1 MKLRERIKRSPI
13 ADIPEFVRPAF
24 TDSLRFPDDITKL
37 AAANVAEL
45 MGKYA
50 ALQAFV
56 EQEATS
62 WLIREMSL
70 EQELD
75 DARSAVLQDNHKL
88 HFMEKWKMAQRVDAD
103 PSVRK
108 IRQRLT
114 LVRSLKERAQSLVRS
129 YERLGQ
135 VLSRELSR
143 RLATNDGFRGRLNGA

>member
-1 MKLRERIKRSPI
+1 MKLQTVIKRLPI

-37 AAANVAEL
+37 APTNVSEL

-50 ALQAFV
+50 VLQAFV
-56 EQEATS
+56 EQEATT
-62 WLIREMSL
+62 WLVQEMAL
-70 EQELD
+70 EQKLE
-75 DARSAVLQDNHKL
+75 DARSDVLQENHKL
-88 HFMEKWKMAQRVDAD
+88 HFMEKWKMSQRVDSM
-103 PSVRK
+103 PSVRR

-114 LVRSLKERAQSLVRS
+114 LVRSLKERAQSLVRT

-143 RLATNDGFRGRLNGA
+143 RLASNDNFRGRLNAG

>member
-1 MKLRERIKRSPI
+1 MKLQKTIKRLPI

-37 AAANVAEL
+37 AATNVSEL

-56 EQEATS
+56 EQEATT
-62 WLIREMSL
+62 WIIQEMRL
-70 EQELD
+70 EQKLD
-75 DARSAVLQDNHKL
+75 DARSDVLQDNHKL
-88 HFMEKWKMAQRVDAD
+88 HFLEKWKMAQRVDSD
-103 PSVRK
+103 PTVRR

-143 RLATNDGFRGRLNGA
+143 RLATNDNFRGRLNGA